1 MGSFTRLH
9 RNTHTKQPR
18 LGSLI
23 LHQLTQPE
31 ASSKSVLRLMGG
43 PLAKDF
49 RKGGSPTMTENVHGG
64 GLRPM
69 SVFRDG
75 GVCNGAGQNR
85 RGGKKRL
92 GVSPPWAAQRALV
105 CTQACCPTTVHAGR
119 FSLLCFQP
127 EAILVSVAA
136 RTCQLPSAHPCRAPT
151 WQGHAIDM
159 LRRPCA
165 VR

>member
-75 GVCNGAGQNR
+75 GVCNGAGQNW
-85 RGGKKRL
+85 RGEQKTTGSLATL
-92 GVSPPWAAQRALV
+92 GRAEGTGL
-105 CTQACCPTTVHAGR
+105 H
-119 FSLLCFQP
+119 S
-127 EAILVSVAA
+127 SVLSHHCA
-136 RTCQLPSAHPCRAPT
+136 RWTIFLALFPA
-151 WQGHAIDM
+151 
-159 LRRPCA
+159 
-165 VR
+165 